1 MIKIIVLIVI
11 VFIIGILA
19 LSYLEDKE
27 KELKI
32 NEPM

>member
-1 MIKIIVLIVI
+1 MIKIVALIVI
-11 VFIIGILA
+11 VFISGILA

-27 KELKI
+27 KELSE